1 MSILLQV
8 TAAEINNGVQK
19 ANTEIDG
26 KVPKPGF
33 NTQTGTSYTPQLADN
48 NGVIEM
54 DSAELNTVNLP
65 TDAEVA
71 FPVPSGGILRTSFD
85 VVPIG
90 AGTTAIQAP
99 AGVLLNGTD
108 GGTVLSLDP
117 YAAIAVY
124 KRGENDWV
132 AIGGE

>member
-1 MSILLQV
+1 MSVTLQV
-8 TAAEINNGVQK
+8 SAAEINSGVQK

-48 NGVIEM
+48 HGIIEM
-54 DSAELNTVNLP
+54 DSADLNTLNLP

-71 FPVPSGGILRTSFD
+71 FPVPSDGILNTSFD

-99 AGVLLNGTD
+99 AGVLLNGID
-108 GGTVLSLDP
+108 GGTILSVDP

-124 KRGENDWV
+124 KRGDNDWV